1 MKRWSKRL
9 AKMSDFSLGKAH
21 FCSFREANLQK
32 WFCGIRAFNKI
43 GKLFIISPSLVRA
56 ERQNDSRLI
65 AKKRRLFM
73 RNNPMPPHHL
83 SHESKLFKIFLYRNF
98 MRALET
104 EESLRKTLKA
114 VQYLTNCYHFAIMRL
129 IEWREVTVTLP
140 QTSVRRR
147 GVQGCCV
154 MP

>member
-1 MKRWSKRL
+1 
-9 AKMSDFSLGKAH
+9 MSAFSHEKA
-21 FCSFREANLQK
+21 FICNFGEANLQK
-32 WFCGIRAFNKI
+32 WFCLIRTVNEI

-56 ERQNDSRLI
+56 DDQNDSRLI

-104 EESLRKTLKA
+104 EESLRKTLKT

-129 IEWREVTVTLP
+129 IDGREVTVTLL
-140 QTSVRRR
+140 QTSVRCR